1 MADTLIRWRRAA
13 VATVCLAFLP
23 SCGDTFD
30 STAGL
35 APEDSI
41 VGVWAW
47 QADEH
52 CTEVYSFFD
61 DQTSAAISGR
71 RVTLGLYA
79 ISDEVNDAG
88 RYEMSHT
95 ILVNLRGRSCS
106 GELNNVINE
115 TAIVFVEFDRYGNTL
130 TLWED
135 PVDERGIGPFSRISH

>member
-1 MADTLIRWRRAA
+1 MADSPIQWRHAA
-13 VATVCLAFLP
+13 VAAAGLTLLL
-23 SCGDTFD
+23 SCGEEFD
-30 STAGL
+30 RATRLSPG
-35 APEDSI
+35 DSI

-47 QADEH
+47 RADED

-71 RVTLGLYA
+71 QVTLGLYV

-106 GELNNVINE
+106 GELIDVINE
-115 TAIVFVEFDRYGNTL
+115 TATVFVEFDRHGNTL
-130 TLWED
+130 TMWED